1 MSGRQL
7 DNWNGGQGHCYQYQ
21 QTTYTNQVA
30 KPSAAT
36 SRQIQANNRRA
47 AVEVGHITRA
57 LSNNAPPNS
66 VTYNYV
72 NINHRYAKK

>member
-1 MSGRQL
+1 MSGRQV
-7 DNWNGGQGHCYQYQ
+7 DNWNGGQGHQFQYQ
-21 QTTYTNQVA
+21 RTTYSNQVA
-30 KPSAAT
+30 NPSGVT

-47 AVEVGHITRA
+47 AVEVEHITRA
-57 LSNNAPPNS
+57 LSNNGQPNS